1 MDTPE
6 RNQIGTPVAKFEDS
20 PVFNYINNL
29 SPIKPVKSIH
39 IGQTFNSLTFASLP
53 SVFTSPHVISQKES
67 RFLRRHHLSDLSK
80 PDFSGNG
87 NEGNPSLGVLDSVQL
102 PECSV
107 PEESFDPESSIKEV
121 GGPSNEHSNLAI
133 ELPRNLKYDCGSPDC
148 NPIPSD
154 GIKMDHLPEI
164 TATPASLV
172 HFGQEVSEERQHS
185 FESRVE
191 IQDICQV
198 DQNRDEGA
206 ECDWENLISD
216 AADLL
221 IFDSSID
228 TGVPKEQSLELVNHE
243 TGSFASKVP
252 QCNTDE
258 LQKTQTVGLVNSCE
272 KIEMED
278 SMSCP
283 EEVRK
288 QKEMD
293 KTLHAS
299 SSALSSKQVISG
311 PSEGMDEE
319 AEKCISVGG
328 KPDSQHQR
336 GMRRRCLVFE
346 MSGAQKKNLA
356 DDSKSSSS
364 VSSHSD
370 VKATDDQELV
380 PLKPGNSSSPCMLPG
395 IGLHLNALATTSKD
409 CRVVKHET
417 LSSGRQLISMR
428 SSITSF
434 HSVTSGQLTLTTSLA
449 LNSTEREIGP
459 ADNGM
464 LVQDASQ
471 ASTFGVSEEFNSS
484 SPKKKRR
491 KLENVVE
498 TEACKR
504 CNCKKSKCLKLYC
517 ECFAAGV
524 YCVEPCS
531 CQECFNKPIHED
543 TVLATRKQI
552 ESRNPLAFAPKVIR
566 SSEPVSEIADDPN
579 KTPASA
585 RHKRGCNCK
594 KSSCLKKYCECY
606 QGGVGCSI
614 NCRCEGCKNT
624 FGRKD
629 GSAPGGT
636 EEAEPEEEET
646 ETCENNGAERNV
658 QNNEVQKDGEQFLD
672 RALPITPSLQI
683 CRPSFPLPRSSS
695 GKPPRSVLVGTSP
708 RLHSSQRPGK
718 SDFLQPRYKFE
729 SILKDETPEILRG
742 DCSPIRGIKI
752 ASPNRKRVSPPHNEF
767 GMSPGR
773 RSGRKLI
780 LQSIPSF
787 PSLTPHHET
796 NDFPSRFE

>member
-1 MDTPE
+1 MDTPD
-6 RNQIGTPVAKFEDS
+6 RNQIGTPISKFEDS
-20 PVFNYINNL
+20 PVFNYINSL
-29 SPIKPVKSIH
+29 SPIKPVNSIH
-39 IGQTFNSLTFASLP
+39 IAQTFNSLTFASLP
-53 SVFTSPHVISQKES
+53 SVFTSPHAITHKES
-67 RFLRRHHLSDLSK
+67 RFVRRQHLSDLSK
-80 PDFSGNG
+80 PDFSGNE
-87 NEGNPSLGVLDSVQL
+87 NEGNTSVGVLDSVQL
-102 PECSV
+102 PDCSA
-107 PEESFDPESSIKEV
+107 PQESFDPGSSIKEV
-121 GGPSNEHSNLAI
+121 TESSNLAI
-133 ELPRNLKYDCGSPDC
+133 ELPRNMKYDCGSPDC
-148 NPIPSD
+148 LPLPSD
-154 GIKMDHLPEI
+154 GIKMDPLPEI
-164 TATPASLV
+164 TTTPASLV
-172 HFGQEVSEERQHS
+172 RFVHEVSEERQHS
-185 FESRVE
+185 FESKLE
-191 IQDICQV
+191 IQETCQV
-198 DQNRDEGA
+198 DQNRDEGT

-221 IFDSSID
+221 VLDSSID
-228 TGVPKEQSLELVNHE
+228 TGAPNRQNLELVHHE
-243 TGSFASKVP
+243 TGSFASSVSNLP
-252 QCNTDE
+252 ECNTDI
-258 LQKTQTVGLVNSCE
+258 LQKTRPVGPVDSCE
-272 KIEMED
+272 KHELED
-278 SMSCP
+278 HVSHP

-293 KTLHAS
+293 NILQVS
-299 SSALSSKQVISG
+299 SSTFSSEQVISG
-311 PSEGMDEE
+311 PSEKIDEKVE
-319 AEKCISVGG
+319 SCISVGD
-328 KPDSQHQR
+328 KHQR

-346 MSGAQKKNLA
+346 MAGAQKKNLG

-364 VSSHSD
+364 DTSLSD
-370 VKATDDQELV
+370 VKDTDDKQLV
-380 PLKPGNSSSPCMLPG
+380 HNKPGNSSLPYMLPG

-417 LSSGRQLISMR
+417 LASGRQLISMR

-434 HSVTSGQLTLTTSLA
+434 HSVTSGQITLTKSLA
-449 LNSTEREIGP
+449 LNSTEEEIGP
-459 ADNGM
+459 ADNGS
-464 LVQDASQ
+464 LVIQDASQ
-471 ASTFGVSEEFNSS
+471 ASTFGASEDFNPS

-491 KLENVVE
+491 KLENIGE
-498 TEACKR
+498 SEACKR

-566 SSEPVSEIADDPN
+566 SSEPVVEIGDDPN

-594 KSSCLKKYCECY
+594 KSSCLKKYCECF

-629 GSAPGGT
+629 GSASVGT
-636 EEAEPEEEET
+636 EEAEPEEEEI
-646 ETCENNGAERNV
+646 CEKNGADGTV
-658 QNNEVQKDGEQFLD
+658 QNNEVQKDEEQYSD
-672 RALPITPSLQI
+672 CVLPITPSVQI
-683 CRPSFPLPRSSS
+683 CRSSFPLPCSSS
-695 GKPPRSVLVGTSP
+695 GKPPRSVLGSSH
-708 RLHSSQRPGK
+708 LHSCQRLGK
-718 SDFLQPRYKFE
+718 SDFMQPRSKFE
-729 SILKDETPEILRG
+729 SLFETNETPEILRG
-742 DCSPIRGIKI
+742 DCSPIGGIKT

-796 NDFPSRFE
+796 CEFPLRFE